1 MRLRV
6 IAPTDSEIFEEY
18 IGAMFPEAY
27 RTEQVMFSWGNPE
40 SMFYPVLVVPEEYEW
55 PGGYGKNDAVMSHRI
70 SLNLTRELK
79 RRHEVND
86 SEFARIYLGA
96 SLIMRVSGI
105 ENIFA
110 PRSADEM
117 MTLFNALDDSTCRFC
132 LSYAI
137 ENPYGTEGTST
148 VIYFRDHEGRARIR
162 NVPDEEDE
170 TFLFCYPD
178 DPIGVFIRFVEL
190 DEELQRQSDE
200 FATAFVESLVEALSP
215 TLSFGFN

>member
-40 SMFYPVLVVPEEYEW
+40 SMFYPVLVVPEDYEW
-55 PGGYGKNDAVMSHRI
+55 PGGYGKNDAVMSHGI

-96 SLIMRVSGI
+96 SLIMRVPGI
-105 ENIFA
+105 EGIVA
-110 PRSADEM
+110 PRSADKM
-117 MTLFNALDDSTCRFC
+117 MDIFDALEDSVCRFC

-137 ENPYGTEGTST
+137 ENPYGTDGTST
-148 VIYFRDHEGRARIR
+148 VIYFKDSEGRSRIR

-170 TFLFCYPD
+170 VFLSCYPD
-178 DPIGVFIRFVEL
+178 DPIGVFIHFVEL
-190 DEELQRQSDE
+190 DEEMQQQSD
-200 FATAFVESLVEALSP
+200 AFSIAFKESLGEALST